1 MTKTKSSVVDS
12 LQRLQPRYVGVDD
25 NTKLSISGI
34 SFDSRKVHSGDAF
47 FCMPG
52 TNFDGNQFIRDAVSS
67 GASLVVTE
75 KQFEDASVP
84 QVIVSDVRL
93 ALGVV
98 AAEFYGNPSATMRV
112 IAVTGTNG
120 KTTTT
125 HLVQH
130 ILNHSGNKAGLI
142 GTLGARAPG
151 AAEYVDVKHT
161 TPFSSDL
168 QRLLADMKQ
177 SGCSHVSMEVSS
189 HALVQK
195 RVAGCDFAVACLTN
209 VTQDHLDFHKTMEA
223 YWRAKR
229 LLFEDIGSGRQSRR
243 AAIFNADD
251 PLFMEFLQAVEES
264 MEASGTKPGDLEI
277 LTYGWNYPAD
287 INVDEMNFA
296 HGVTELT
303 LNTPEGKLH
312 MRLRLTGRFN
322 MYNTMA
328 ATAIC
333 MHEGV
338 SLDNI
343 KAALEDFSGVSGRF
357 EVVTSGRQTEP
368 LVVVDYAHT
377 PDGLDNVLKTASGL
391 VPEGGKLICV
401 FGCGGDRD
409 SSKRPQMAQI
419 AETHADEV
427 IVTSDN
433 PRTEDPQQII
443 ANILSGISR
452 MKIVTVEP
460 DRSAAIALAV
470 ARAGV
475 QDVVVVAGKG
485 HEDYQILADRTI
497 AFDDRVE
504 VRKALQARPST

>member
-1 MTKTKSSVVDS
+1 MTKSTVLGS
-12 LQRLQPRYVGVDD
+12 LARLQPRYVGVDD
-25 NTKLSISGI
+25 ECKLSISGI

-52 TNFDGNQFIRDAVSS
+52 QNFDGNQFIRDAVNS

-75 KQFEDASVP
+75 RQFEDASVP

-93 ALGVV
+93 ALGVM
-98 AAEFYGNPSATMRV
+98 AAEFYGNPSQKMRV

-130 ILNHSGNKAGLI
+130 ILNHAGRQAGLI
-142 GTLGARAPG
+142 GTLGAKSDSSAN
-151 AAEYVDVKHT
+151 YIDVKHT

-168 QRLLADMKQ
+168 QRLLSEMMAAN
-177 SGCSHVSMEVSS
+177 CRHVSMEVSS

-195 RVAGCDFAVACLTN
+195 RVAGCEFAIACLTN
-209 VTQDHLDFHKTMEA
+209 VTQDHLDFHKTMEN
-223 YWRAKR
+223 YYKAKR
-229 LLFEDIGSGRQSRR
+229 LLFEEISHGRQTNR
-243 AAIFNADD
+243 AAVFNQDE
-251 PLFMEFLQAVEES
+251 PLVGEFLNATKTD
-264 MEASGTKPGDLEI
+264 GTAGGVKI
-277 LTYGWNYPAD
+277 ITYGWNPPSD
-287 INVDEMNFA
+287 VHVRLMQHSQGI
-296 HGVTELT
+296 TT
-303 LNTPEGKLH
+303 LALSTPEGDLD

-322 MYNTMA
+322 MYNVMA
-328 ATAIC
+328 AAAIC
-333 MHEGV
+333 LHEGV
-338 SLDNI
+338 ALADI
-343 KAALEDFSGVSGRF
+343 KGALEGFSGVSGRF
-357 EVVTSGRQTEP
+357 EVVTSGRQREP

-377 PDGLDNVLKTASGL
+377 PDGLDNVLKTAAGL
-391 VPEGGKLICV
+391 VAEGGKLICV

-409 SSKRPQMAQI
+409 SSKRPQMAHI

-443 ANILSGISR
+443 ADILSGISR

-460 DRSAAIALAV
+460 DRAAAIALAV
-470 ARAGV
+470 ANASAK
-475 QDVVVVAGKG
+475 DVVVVAGKG

-497 AFDDRVE
+497 DFDDRKE
-504 VRKALQARPST
+504 VRKALELRPQ

>member
-1 MTKTKSSVVDS
+1 MASVTDS
-12 LQRLQPRYVGVDD
+12 LTRLQARYVGVDD
-25 NTKLSISGI
+25 SKLSISGI

-47 FCMPG
+47 FCIPG
-52 TNFDGNQFIRDAVSS
+52 QNFDGHKFIRDAVAG

-75 KQFEDASVP
+75 REFDDATVP
-84 QVIVSDVRL
+84 QIIVPDVRL

-98 AAEFYGNPSATMRV
+98 AAAFYGNPSRSLRL

-130 ILNHSGNKAGLI
+130 ILNHSGQRAGLI
-142 GTLGARAPG
+142 GTLGAKTAG
-151 AAEYVDVKHT
+151 DTSKYVDVKHT
-161 TPFSSDL
+161 TPESADL
-168 QRLLADMKQ
+168 QRLIKQMLDAD
-177 SGCSHVSMEVSS
+177 SNYVAMEVSS

-195 RVAGCDFAVACLTN
+195 RVAGCEFAVACLTN

-229 LLFEDIGSGRQSRR
+229 ILFEDIAGSTQSNR
-243 AAIFNADD
+243 AVVLNADD
-251 PLFMEFLQAVEES
+251 PLYDEFRSATKSDAVKQIS
-264 MEASGTKPGDLEI
+264 
-277 LTYGWNYPAD
+277 YGWNAPAD
-287 INVDEMNFA
+287 IHVVSMRYSQGTTA
-296 HGVTELT
+296 LA
-303 LNTPEGKLH
+303 LATPAGQIE

-328 ATAIC
+328 AVAIC
-333 MHEGV
+333 LHEGIT
-338 SLDNI
+338 LAQI
-343 KAALEDFSGVSGRF
+343 KTALEDFPGVAGRF
-357 EVVTSGRQTEP
+357 EAVSSSREGEP

-377 PDGLDNVLKTASGL
+377 PDGLDNVLKTAVGL
-391 VPEGGKLICV
+391 VPEGGKLIAV

-409 SSKRPQMAQI
+409 SSKRPQMARI

-433 PRTEDPQQII
+433 PRSEDPQQII

-460 DRSAAIALAV
+460 DRAAAIALAV
-470 ARAGV
+470 ARAGEK
-475 QDVVVVAGKG
+475 DVVVVAGKG

-497 AFDDRVE
+497 DFDDRKE
-504 VRKALQARPST
+504 VLKALQARP

>member
-1 MTKTKSSVVDS
+1 MTQTPVSVFMADS
-12 LQRLQPRYVGVDD
+12 LAQLKPRYIGIDE
-25 NTKLSISGI
+25 TKLSISGI

-52 TNFDGNQFIRDAVSS
+52 QNFDGNQFIRDAVAS
-67 GASLVVTE
+67 GAAVVITE
-75 KQFEDASVP
+75 KPFEDASVP

-98 AAEFYGNPSATMRV
+98 AAQFYGNPSQRLRL

-130 ILNHSGNKAGLI
+130 ILNHAGQRCGLI
-142 GTLGARAPG
+142 GTLGARS
-151 AAEYVDVKHT
+151 AANESYTDVKHT

-168 QRLLADMKQ
+168 QRLLGEMADAT
-177 SGCSHVSMEVSS
+177 CTHVSMEVSS

-209 VTQDHLDFHKTMEA
+209 VTQDHLDFHKTMEN

-229 LLFEDIGSGRQSRR
+229 LLFEDIAAGHQKNR
-243 AAIFNADD
+243 AAVLNADE
-251 PLFMEFLQAVEES
+251 PLVSEFSQTIKA
-264 MEASGTKPGDLEI
+264 ANGTAGDGGVKL
-277 LTYGWNYPAD
+277 LTYGWNAPAD
-287 INVDEMNFA
+287 LHVKSMKYWQGI
-296 HGVTELT
+296 TELS
-303 LNTPEGKLH
+303 LNTPAGPLD

-328 ATAIC
+328 AAAIC
-333 MHEGV
+333 LHEGV
-338 SLDNI
+338 PLAVI
-343 KAALEDFSGVSGRF
+343 KEAMENFSGVAGRF
-357 EVVTSGRQTEP
+357 EVVSSGREAEP

-377 PDGLDNVLKTASGL
+377 PDGLDNVLKTAAGL

-409 SSKRPQMAQI
+409 ASKRPQMAQI

-433 PRTEDPQQII
+433 PRSEDPQQII
-443 ANILSGISR
+443 ANILAGISR
-452 MKIVTVEP
+452 MKVVTVEP
-460 DRSAAIALAV
+460 DRASAIALAV
-470 ARAGV
+470 GNARPV
-475 QDVVVVAGKG
+475 DVVVVAGKG

-497 AFDDRVE
+497 DFDDRKE
-504 VRKALQARPST
+504 VAKALKSRP

>member
-1 MTKTKSSVVDS
+1 MTQTPVSVLDS
-12 LQRLQPRYVGVDD
+12 LSQLKPKYIGIDE
-25 NTKLSISGI
+25 TKLSISGI

-52 TNFDGNQFIRDAVSS
+52 QNFDGNQFIRDAVAS
-67 GASLVVTE
+67 GASVVITE
-75 KQFEDASVP
+75 KPFEDASVP
-84 QVIVSDVRL
+84 QVVVSDVRL

-98 AAEFYGNPSATMRV
+98 AAQFYGNPSQRLRLL
-112 IAVTGTNG
+112 AVTGTNG

-130 ILNHSGNKAGLI
+130 ILNHAGQRCGLI
-142 GTLGARAPG
+142 GTLGARL
-151 AAEYVDVKHT
+151 AANESYVDVKHT

-168 QRLLADMKQ
+168 QRLLGDMFDAA
-177 SGCSHVSMEVSS
+177 CTHVSMEISS

-209 VTQDHLDFHKTMEA
+209 VTQDHLDFHKTMEN

-229 LLFEDIGSGRQSRR
+229 LLFEAIAAGHQCNR
-243 AAIFNADD
+243 AAILNADD
-251 PLFMEFLQAVEES
+251 PLVGEFSQAVKP
-264 MEASGTKPGDLEI
+264 ANGAGTAGDGDVRLI
-277 LTYGWNYPAD
+277 TYGWNAPAD
-287 INVDEMNFA
+287 VHVKSMKYWQ
-296 HGVTELT
+296 GVTELS
-303 LNTPEGKLH
+303 LNTPAGLLE

-333 MHEGV
+333 LHEGV
-338 SLDNI
+338 APVAI
-343 KAALEDFSGVSGRF
+343 KEAMENFSGVAGRF
-357 EVVTSGRQTEP
+357 EVVSSGRAAEP

-377 PDGLDNVLKTASGL
+377 PDGLDNVLKTALGL
-391 VPEGGKLICV
+391 VPESGKLIVV

-409 SSKRPQMAQI
+409 ASKRPQMAQI

-433 PRTEDPQQII
+433 PRSEDPQQII

-460 DRSAAIALAV
+460 DRASAIALAV
-470 ARAGV
+470 GKAGPA
-475 QDVVVVAGKG
+475 DVVVVAGKG

-497 AFDDRVE
+497 DFDDRKE
-504 VRKALQARPST
+504 VAKALKSRP